1 MCPAQKSLLLG
12 AVQPPKGTIYLLRAN
27 CLLYAG
33 KSRRGKPKIGCLG
46 RIKVSNIPFI
56 TTSQILMCV
65 QKRNSFSLF
74 IDMGLKPRDREGPC
88 LALGY
93 TGTDLRAKRELVL
106 RELVFY
112 AKIQLQSPISDQLL
126 V

>member
-65 QKRNSFSLF
+65 QKRNSFSLL

-106 RELVFY
+106 REFVFH
-112 AKIQLQSPISDQLL
+112 ARIQLQSPISDQLL

>member
-12 AVQPPKGTIYLLRAN
+12 AVQPPKGTIYFLTAN

-33 KSRRGKPKIGCLG
+33 KSRRGKPRIGCLG
-46 RIKVSNIPFI
+46 RIKVSHIPFI
-56 TTSQILMCV
+56 TTSQILMCAL
-65 QKRNSFSLF
+65 KRNSFSLF
-74 IDMGLKPRDREGPC
+74 IDKRMKPRDREGPC

-106 RELVFY
+106 REFVFH
-112 AKIQLQSPISDQLL
+112 ARIQLQSPISDQLL